1 MLKNYINCAKKI
13 KNKLITN
20 SQVRQILFYNSE
32 DALSREIPSEME
44 VLNGNYILTKPMESL
59 SLNNIENMQS
69 TFISITV
76 QNISFGENSNAAAIQ
91 VSIACSNEIWDLKE
105 GCRLLILAEEII
117 KMLQFQSF
125 GFAGKVE
132 VDSMELANYNG
143 NLTGYDLLFLITDEN
158 HTNVE
163 II

>member
-20 SQVRQILFYNSE
+20 PKIRQILFYNTAN
-32 DALSREIPSEME
+32 ALSKDIPSESE
-44 VLNGNYILTKPMESL
+44 ILNGNYILTKPMESL

-69 TFISITV
+69 TFISTIV
-76 QNISFGENSNAAAIQ
+76 ENISFGESSNAAAIQ
-91 VSIACSNEIWDLKE
+91 ISIACSNDIWDLNE
-105 GCRLLILAEEII
+105 GCRLLLLAEEII
-117 KMLQFQSF
+117 NMVRFQSF
-125 GFAGKVE
+125 GFAGKME
-132 VDSMELANYNG
+132 LDSMEIANYNG

-158 HTNVE
+158 HSNVE